1 MKVLVL
7 THGSRGDVQPYV
19 ALGLGLQA
27 RGHDVVLATSE
38 RFQSFVEGHGLDY
51 GYMNDDLLAILDTDQ
66 GKDLLEKGSSLFQ
79 VVKSSIQMSRQI
91 APIQRALMRE
101 SWDAA
106 RQSQPDVVV
115 SGSKAGAAPHIAEK
129 LGIRCVQATVIP
141 MFVPTRA
148 FRFVVFPDWK
158 LGGWF
163 NKASYRLIRFV
174 TNWVLS
180 GYARDLRRTL
190 NLPRLKSYDM
200 LKMADGSDIPVLH
213 GHSEAVLPRPDD
225 WPQTAHVTG
234 YWFLDVDVDWTPPA
248 ELAAFLG
255 ADPPPVYVG
264 FGSMS
269 GRDPE
274 RLARTVVEA
283 LQIAG
288 LRGIIATGW
297 GGLKAATGHDFRDRR
312 SPPCMAVPADG
323 CGRAPWRRGHDRGRA
338 PRRQADDRCAFFRRS
353 AVLGQSGPWDRSR
366 TEADSAP
373 QTHRAIACCGDA

>member
-1 MKVLVL
+1 
-7 THGSRGDVQPYV
+7 
-19 ALGLGLQA
+19 
-27 RGHDVVLATSE
+27 
-38 RFQSFVEGHGLDY
+38 
-51 GYMNDDLLAILDTDQ
+51 MNDDLLAILDTDQ

-79 VVKSSIQMSRQI
+79 VVKSSIQMSRQV

-174 TNWVLS
+174 TNRVLS

-297 GGLKAATGHDFRDRR
+297 GGLKAGDLPDTIFAIDEAPHAWLFPRMAAVVHHGGAGTTAAGLRAGKPTIVVPFFADQPFWGSRVHGIGAGPKPIPRRRLTAQSLAAAMREATGSQDMIAAASQIGERIR
-312 SPPCMAVPADG
+312 SEDGVANAVSLIERYA
-323 CGRAPWRRGHDRGRA
+323 
-338 PRRQADDRCAFFRRS
+338 
-353 AVLGQSGPWDRSR
+353 
-366 TEADSAP
+366 
-373 QTHRAIACCGDA
+373 